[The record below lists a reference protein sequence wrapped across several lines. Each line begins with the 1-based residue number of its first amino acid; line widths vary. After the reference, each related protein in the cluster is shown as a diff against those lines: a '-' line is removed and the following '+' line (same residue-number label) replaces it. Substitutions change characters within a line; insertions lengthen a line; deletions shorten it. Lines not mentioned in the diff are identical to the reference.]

1 MALGGGLESLI
12 PKRSDGAVPAASG
25 GGYPRHPAPKDP
37 LSSTRDGTSRDAH
50 ASSGWPHREEFQR
63 QVAAAREPRNVR
75 ADASHQQ
82 EPAPIS
88 GASRHDGSVF
98 HIEVEK
104 IRPNPYQPRREFDDD
119 ELRELAASIREF
131 GILQPLVVTKAVKE
145 TPTGTDV
152 EYQLVA
158 GERRLMAAKLAG
170 LERVPVTVR
179 AVDSHRAKLELALIE
194 NIQRSNLNPLEAAR
208 AYARLGEEFGLTQRE
223 VAARIGKSREV
234 VANAV
239 RLLNLPVPVQEALAT
254 GRISES
260 QARTLLSLP
269 TAHDQLRAFEDLL
282 VSKVSVRALRERVA
296 AKDGA
301 VPESPEV
308 TYWCRKLEEELGAPV
323 TVKQRGEKGKLSI
336 QFFSAAELRSIVE
349 RLLGREE

>member
-12 PKRSDGAVPAASG
+12 PKKTGGAVPPAA
-25 GGYPRHPAPKDP
+25 PRGDDQRH
-37 LSSTRDGTSRDAH
+37 DANH
-50 ASSGWPHREEFQR
+50 AGSGWPHREEFQR
-63 QVAAAREPRNVR
+63 NVAASREPRAVR
-75 ADASHQQ
+75 ADVPRRQ
-82 EPAPIS
+82 EPAPR
-88 GASRHDGSVF
+88 AVPSRPEGSIF

-104 IRPNPYQPRREFDDD
+104 IRPNPYQPRREFDDE

-131 GILQPLVVTKAVKE
+131 GILQPLVVTKTFKE

-170 LERVPVTVR
+170 LERVPVVVR

-194 NIQRSNLNPLEAAR
+194 NIQRSNLNPLESAR

-223 VAARIGKSREV
+223 VAVRVGKSREV

-239 RLLNLPVPVQEALAT
+239 RLLNLPLPVQEALSL

-260 QARTLLSLP
+260 QARALLSLP
-269 TAHDQLRAFEDLL
+269 TAHEQLKALEALL
-282 VSKVSVRALRERVA
+282 VSKVSVRTLRKEVAERSEA
-296 AKDGA
+296 A
-301 VPESPEV
+301 PEDPEV
-308 TYWCRKLEEELGAPV
+308 SYWQRKLEEELGSPV
-323 TVKQRGEKGKLSI
+323 RVTKNGEKGKLSI
-336 QFFSAAELRSIVE
+336 QFFSAAELRNIIE
-349 RLLGREE
+349 RLIGREE